1 MKRADLKAKMQELG
15 LEVNDEFINYIMT
28 QNGVDIESLKNNHAN
43 ELQTLQNELN
53 GVKEELTQAKAKE
66 SQYADYEELK
76 QFKTDTLLKVENEQK
91 IGYLK
96 EIKCKYP
103 ELFVDKFDWT
113 KATYNQEKKTYEG
126 LEEQI
131 KKVQEQYSGMF
142 DVQQQQII
150 DSKGGGTTITN
161 LTGVEKAFYDLNPDL
176 RK

>member
-43 ELQTLQNELN
+43 ELQTLQTELSS
-53 GVKEELTQAKAKE
+53 VKEELTQAKAKE

-113 KATYNQEKKTYEG
+113 KSTYNQEKKTYEG

-150 DSKGGGTTITN
+150 DSKGGGNTITN
-161 LTGVEKAFYDLNPDL
+161 LTGVEKHFYELNPDL

>member
-28 QNGVDIESLKNNHAN
+28 QNGVDIESLKNKHAN
-43 ELQTLQNELN
+43 ELQTLQTELSS
-53 GVKEELTQAKAKE
+53 VKDELTQAKAKE

-131 KKVQEQYSGMF
+131 KKVQEQYAGMF

-150 DSKGGGTTITN
+150 DSKGGGNTITN
-161 LTGVEKAFYDLNPDL
+161 LTGVEKHFYELNPDL

>member
-43 ELQTLQNELN
+43 ELQTLQTELSS
-53 GVKEELTQAKAKE
+53 VKEELTQAKAKE

-142 DVQQQQII
+142 DVVQQQII
-150 DSKGGGTTITN
+150 DSKGGGNTITN
-161 LTGVEKAFYDLNPDL
+161 LTGVEKHFYELNPDL

>member
-28 QNGVDIESLKNNHAN
+28 QNGVDIEALKNNHAN
-43 ELQTLQNELN
+43 ELQTLQTELSS
-53 GVKEELTQAKAKE
+53 VKEELTQAKAKE
-66 SQYADYEELK
+66 SQYADYDELK

-131 KKVQEQYSGMF
+131 KKVQEQYAGMF

-150 DSKGGGTTITN
+150 DSKGGGNTITN

>member
-43 ELQTLQNELN
+43 ELQTLQNELSS
-53 GVKEELTQAKAKE
+53 VKEELTQAKAKE

-76 QFKTDTLLKVENEQK
+76 QFKTDTLLKEENEQK

-131 KKVQEQYSGMF
+131 KKVQEQYAGMF

-150 DSKGGGTTITN
+150 DSKGGGNTITN
-161 LTGVEKAFYDLNPDL
+161 LTGVEKHFYELNPDL

>member
-28 QNGVDIESLKNNHAN
+28 QNGVDIDSLKNNHAN
-43 ELQTLQNELN
+43 ELQTLQNDLN

-131 KKVQEQYSGMF
+131 KKVQEQYAGMF

-150 DSKGGGTTITN
+150 DSKGGGNTITN

>member
-43 ELQTLQNELN
+43 ELQTLQTELSS
-53 GVKEELTQAKAKE
+53 VKDELTQAKAKE
-66 SQYADYEELK
+66 SQFADYDELK

-150 DSKGGGTTITN
+150 DSKGGDTTITN
-161 LTGVEKAFYDLNPDL
+161 LTGVEKHFYELNPDL

>member
-28 QNGVDIESLKNNHAN
+28 QNGVDIESLKTTHAN
-43 ELQTLQNELN
+43 ELQTLQSEFSS
-53 GVKEELTQAKAKE
+53 VKDDLTQAKAKE

-131 KKVQEQYSGMF
+131 KKVQEQYAGMF

-150 DSKGGGTTITN
+150 DSKGGGNTITN
-161 LTGVEKAFYDLNPDL
+161 LTGVEKHFYELNPDL

>member
-43 ELQTLQNELN
+43 ELQTLQNDLN

-96 EIKCKYP
+96 EIKC
-103 ELFVDKFDWT
+103 
-113 KATYNQEKKTYEG
+113 
-126 LEEQI
+126 
-131 KKVQEQYSGMF
+131 
-142 DVQQQQII
+142 
-150 DSKGGGTTITN
+150 
-161 LTGVEKAFYDLNPDL
+161 
-176 RK
+176 

>member
-1 MKRADLKAKMQELG
+1 MQELG
-15 LEVNDEFINYIMT
+15 LEVNDDLINFIMT

-43 ELQTLQNELN
+43 ELQTLQTELSS
-53 GVKEELTQAKAKE
+53 VKEELTQAKAKE

-131 KKVQEQYSGMF
+131 KKVQEQYAGMF

-150 DSKGGGTTITN
+150 DSKGGGNTITN
-161 LTGVEKAFYDLNPDL
+161 LTGVEKHFYELNPDL

>member
-28 QNGVDIESLKNNHAN
+28 QNGVDIESLKTTHAN
-43 ELQTLQNELN
+43 ELQTLQTELSS
-53 GVKEELTQAKAKE
+53 VKEDLTQAKAKE

-150 DSKGGGTTITN
+150 DSKGGGNTITN
-161 LTGVEKAFYDLNPDL
+161 LTGVEKHFYELNPDL

>member
-43 ELQTLQNELN
+43 ELQTLQTELSS
-53 GVKEELTQAKAKE
+53 VKEELTQAKAKE

-131 KKVQEQYSGMF
+131 KKVQEQYAGMF

-150 DSKGGGTTITN
+150 DSKGGGNTITN
-161 LTGVEKAFYDLNPDL
+161 LTGVEKHFYELNPDL

>member
-15 LEVNDEFINYIMT
+15 IEVNDDLINYVMT
-28 QNGVDIESLKNNHAN
+28 QNGVDIESLKTTHAN
-43 ELQTLQNELN
+43 ELQTLQTELSS
-53 GVKEELTQAKAKE
+53 VKEELTQAKAKE

-131 KKVQEQYSGMF
+131 KKVQEQYAGMF

>member
-15 LEVNDEFINYIMT
+15 LEVNDDLINFIMT
-28 QNGVDIESLKNNHAN
+28 QNGVDIESLKNNHTN
-43 ELQTLQNELN
+43 ELQTLQTELSS
-53 GVKEELTQAKAKE
+53 VKEELTQAKAKE

-131 KKVQEQYSGMF
+131 KKVQEQYAGMF

-150 DSKGGGTTITN
+150 DSKGGGNTITN
-161 LTGVEKAFYDLNPDL
+161 LTGVEKHFYELNPDL

>member
-43 ELQTLQNELN
+43 ELQTLQTELSS
-53 GVKEELTQAKAKE
+53 VKEELTQAKAKE

-161 LTGVEKAFYDLNPDL
+161 LTGVEKHFYELNPDL

>member
-28 QNGVDIESLKNNHAN
+28 QNGVDIESLKNNHTN
-43 ELQTLQNELN
+43 ELQTLQTELSS
-53 GVKEELTQAKAKE
+53 VKEQLTQAKAKE

-131 KKVQEQYSGMF
+131 KKVQEQYAGMF

-150 DSKGGGTTITN
+150 DSKGGGNTITN
-161 LTGVEKAFYDLNPDL
+161 LTGVEKHFYELNPDL

>member
-43 ELQTLQNELN
+43 ELQTLQTELSS
-53 GVKEELTQAKAKE
+53 VKDELTQAKAKE

-150 DSKGGGTTITN
+150 DSKGGGNTITN
-161 LTGVEKAFYDLNPDL
+161 LTGVEKHFYELNPDL

>member
-1 MKRADLKAKMQELG
+1 MKRADLKSKMQELG

-43 ELQTLQNELN
+43 ELQTLQTELSS
-53 GVKEELTQAKAKE
+53 VKEELTQAKAKE

-150 DSKGGGTTITN
+150 DSKGGGNTITN
-161 LTGVEKAFYDLNPDL
+161 LTGVEKHFYELNPDL

>member
-43 ELQTLQNELN
+43 ELQTLQTELSS
-53 GVKEELTQAKAKE
+53 VKEELTQAKAKE
-66 SQYADYEELK
+66 SQ
-76 QFKTDTLLKVENEQK
+76 NEQK

-113 KATYNQEKKTYEG
+113 KATYNQEKKT
-126 LEEQI
+126 
-131 KKVQEQYSGMF
+131 
-142 DVQQQQII
+142 
-150 DSKGGGTTITN
+150 
-161 LTGVEKAFYDLNPDL
+161 
-176 RK
+176 

>member
-43 ELQTLQNELN
+43 ELQTLQNDLN

-131 KKVQEQYSGMF
+131 KKVQEQYAGMF

-150 DSKGGGTTITN
+150 DSKGGGNTITN
-161 LTGVEKAFYDLNPDL
+161 LTGVEKHFYELNPDL

>member
-43 ELQTLQNELN
+43 ELQTLQTELSS
-53 GVKEELTQAKAKE
+53 VKEELTQAKTKE

-131 KKVQEQYSGMF
+131 KKVQEQYAGMF

-150 DSKGGGTTITN
+150 DSKGGGNTITN
-161 LTGVEKAFYDLNPDL
+161 LTGVEKHFYELNPDL

>member
-15 LEVNDEFINYIMT
+15 LEVNDDFINYIMT

-43 ELQTLQNELN
+43 ELQTLQTELSS
-53 GVKEELTQAKAKE
+53 VKEELTQAKAKE
-66 SQYADYEELK
+66 SQYADYDELK

-131 KKVQEQYSGMF
+131 KKIQEQYAGMF

-150 DSKGGGTTITN
+150 DSKGGGNTITN
-161 LTGVEKAFYDLNPDL
+161 LTGVEKHFYELNPDL

>member
-1 MKRADLKAKMQELG
+1 MKRADLKSKMQELG

-28 QNGVDIESLKNNHAN
+28 QNGVDIESLKNNHTN
-43 ELQTLQNELN
+43 ELQTLQTELSS
-53 GVKEELTQAKAKE
+53 VKEELTQAKAKE

-150 DSKGGGTTITN
+150 DSKGGGNTITN
-161 LTGVEKAFYDLNPDL
+161 LTGVEKHFYELNPDL

>member
-28 QNGVDIESLKNNHAN
+28 QNGVDIESLKTTHAN
-43 ELQTLQNELN
+43 ELQTLQTELSS
-53 GVKEELTQAKAKE
+53 VKEELTQAKAKE

-131 KKVQEQYSGMF
+131 KKVQEQYAGMF

-150 DSKGGGTTITN
+150 DSKGGGNTITN
-161 LTGVEKAFYDLNPDL
+161 LTGVEKHFYELNPDL